1 MKKSRFCLKCGFPLG
16 CRPGLKDAD
25 GVCSACI
32 NCEKKKDIDYAS
44 RQKWLTGYIKEN
56 KGGGE
61 YDCAVGVSGGKDSY
75 MIVKRLIENHGV
87 KNPLLITSLDEFE
100 QTEAGKYNLR
110 HIAEHFDLD
119 HITFRNKPM
128 SARKEMLQCFENEL
142 NALKA
147 VDVRIVG
154 FNGVP
159 SKIARSFGIKL
170 MFYGETNFE
179 YGSED
184 TLEIFHKDS
193 TYDFKY
199 IFMGA
204 IYPYSIS
211 DSLTEA
217 KSVGFKDLD
226 DFNEWNRYTV
236 ENYSQMDS
244 YGYAANQWCKYVKFG
259 AQRVADIACRL
270 VRENKLS
277 REEALVFIRERD
289 FILDKLA
296 KRDMCRVLGITEDY
310 FDKVVDKFANTDIV
324 TKDVD
329 GIWKRK
335 DIVEL
340 NSSYGKL
347 NK

>member
-1 MKKSRFCLKCGFPLG
+1 MEKLKFCIRCGFPLG
-16 CRPGLKDAD
+16 CRPGLKDVD

-32 NCEKKKDIDYAS
+32 NCEKKKDIDFES
-44 RQKWLTGYIKEN
+44 RQKWLTEYIKEN
-56 KGGGE
+56 KGNGQ
-61 YDCAVGVSGGKDSY
+61 YDCAIGVSGGKDSY

-110 HIAEHFDLD
+110 HIAEYFDLD
-119 HITFRNKPM
+119 HITFRNKPK
-128 SARKEMLQCFENEL
+128 SVRKEMLHCFENEL

-147 VDVRIVG
+147 VDDRIVG
-154 FNGVP
+154 FDGVP
-159 SKIARSFGIKL
+159 SKISRSFGIKL
-170 MFYGETNFE
+170 LFYGESDYE

-193 TYDFKY
+193 TDEFKY

-211 DSLTEA
+211 DSLAEA

-244 YGYAANQWCKYVKFG
+244 YGYSANQWCKYVKFG

-270 VRENKLS
+270 VREGKLT
-277 REEALVFIRERD
+277 REEALAFIRERD
-289 FILDKLA
+289 FILDKMA
-296 KRDMCRVLGITEDY
+296 KKDMCRVLGITKEY
-310 FDKVVDKFANTDIV
+310 FDDVVDRFANTDIV
-324 TKDVD
+324 KKDVD
-329 GIWKRK
+329 GVWKRK
-335 DIVEL
+335 DIIEL
-340 NSSYGKL
+340 NINFGK
-347 NK
+347 